1 MKEYLTVLLSAAA
14 ALSIALAVSHNAL
27 RGAVRAALG
36 LVLLLS
42 LVAPLTG
49 IFSELISPSVPD
61 VPTLDGSSDFENI
74 TTVAFEEGIAGA
86 LVERWGE
93 AVRGCSVICRGFSVS
108 DMLAESISVALPRSA
123 VNIDYREIRDFVSEN
138 FTRGGYCEVYYG

>member
-1 MKEYLTVLLSAAA
+1 MKEYLVVLLSAAA
-14 ALSIALAVSHNAL
+14 VLSIALAVSHNAL

-42 LVAPLTG
+42 LISPLTG
-49 IFSELISPSVPD
+49 FFSELISPSVPD
-61 VPTLDGSSDFENI
+61 APTQDAGSDFEKI
-74 TTVAFEEGIAGA
+74 TTEAFEEGIAGA
-86 LVERWGE
+86 LIERWGE

-123 VNIDYREIRDFVSEN
+123 LNVDYREIRDFVAKN